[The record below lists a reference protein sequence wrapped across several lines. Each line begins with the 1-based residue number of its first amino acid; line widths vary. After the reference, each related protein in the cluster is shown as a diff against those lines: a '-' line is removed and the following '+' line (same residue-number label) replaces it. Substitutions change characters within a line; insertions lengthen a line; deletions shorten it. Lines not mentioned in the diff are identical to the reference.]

1 MVDLHITGR
10 LLIGVDRKL
19 KPVEL
24 CSQTPAH
31 KLSNEL
37 MRSMVHHNNSR
48 ARWVLVVYLL
58 CHIGACALLHSHRSS
73 HMSCTHA
80 LQSVLLG
87 QAAV

>member
-48 ARWVLVVYLL
+48 ARAEDVMTASL
-58 CHIGACALLHSHRSS
+58 SS
-73 HMSCTHA
+73 RT
-80 LQSVLLG
+80 Q
-87 QAAV
+87 